1 MQPMV
6 GDTHVTTLSGPR
18 HQARI
23 RQQRLALPTS
33 HQTPLE
39 PNIQKKRYWVPSL
52 GRKVTLTLTPKA
64 IKEIDRRGVDIV
76 VAEML
81 TRGEK
86 I

>member
-1 MQPMV
+1 M
-6 GDTHVTTLSGPR
+6 
-18 HQARI
+18 
-23 RQQRLALPTS
+23 
-33 HQTPLE
+33 
-39 PNIQKKRYWVPSL
+39 PSL
-52 GRKVTLTLTPKA
+52 GRKVTLTLTLKA

>member
-1 MQPMV
+1 MSRRCQVRGTKPEFGNNV
-6 GDTHVTTLSGPR
+6 SHSQR
-18 HQARI
+18 HTKR
-23 RQQRLALPTS
+23 RWN
-33 HQTPLE
+33 

-52 GRKVTLTLTPKA
+52 GRKVPLTLTPKA